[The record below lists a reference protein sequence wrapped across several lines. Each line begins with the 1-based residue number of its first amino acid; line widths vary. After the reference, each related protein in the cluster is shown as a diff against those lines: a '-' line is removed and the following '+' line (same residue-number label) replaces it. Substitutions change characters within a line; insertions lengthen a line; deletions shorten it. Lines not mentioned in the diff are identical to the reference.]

1 MKMCFVIF
9 REAENNVWL
18 IIEAIILLLSLIG
31 NIILNLIVAYQERNE
46 IVRLVKLV
54 LEDLASMYDLY

>member
-9 REAENNVWL
+9 REAKNNVWL

-54 LEDLASMYDLY
+54 LEDLASMYDLF